1 MHQVNIHD
9 AKTNLSRLI
18 EQAVNGEPFV
28 IAKAGKPMVT
38 VTAFKVPPD
47 PAKRIGF
54 LQGMIEVP
62 DDFDSMGKEEI
73 QRLFEGAR

>member
-1 MHQVNIHD
+1 MQQVNIHE

-28 IAKAGKPMVT
+28 IAKSGKPMVT
-38 VTAFKVPPD
+38 VTAYAPPPA

-54 LQGMIEVP
+54 MAGRLEVP
-62 DDFDSMGKEEI
+62 EDFDSMGREEI
-73 QRLFEGAR
+73 QALFEGAE